1 MTSFLEIQLRRHDQ
15 SEALTT
21 LVRAWSDR
29 DPIDAANDAAALHDL
44 LTAKRALA
52 SRVVDDRSTS
62 SHLAAAIGAW
72 LERPAFDAQADAKAL
87 AKIMNDW
94 AADALAEFIGPIAP
108 APQSHTTL

>member
-72 LERPAFDAQADAKAL
+72 LERPAFDAQADARAL

-108 APQSHTTL
+108 VPQSHTTL